1 MSEDWRAGND
11 NPGFKKGK
19 KDNPENLKPVTLTSI
34 HQVFSSAVPF
44 WTNQLSQL
52 SRFWH
57 PERSY
62 HYQKKGNTE
71 VWVWESM
78 KNSALECQLTP
89 YEKDLSITAALQ
101 AGNVLHAVWLSS
113 RVRAWTRAQ
122 LKVESGV
129 MTLNAPF
136 SDCPRQPRNL
146 ARPCGQQEA
155 AKKID
160 THVADLQQGCPRCG
174 LDWRMN
180 A

>member
-34 HQVFSSAVPF
+34 HQVFNSAVPF

-62 HYQKKGNTE
+62 HYQKKGNPE
-71 VWVWESM
+71 VRVWQSM
-78 KNSALECQLTP
+78 KNSALECQLIP

-101 AGNVLHAVWLSS
+101 AGDVLHAV
-113 RVRAWTRAQ
+113 
-122 LKVESGV
+122 
-129 MTLNAPF
+129 
-136 SDCPRQPRNL
+136 
-146 ARPCGQQEA
+146 
-155 AKKID
+155 
-160 THVADLQQGCPRCG
+160 
-174 LDWRMN
+174 
-180 A
+180 